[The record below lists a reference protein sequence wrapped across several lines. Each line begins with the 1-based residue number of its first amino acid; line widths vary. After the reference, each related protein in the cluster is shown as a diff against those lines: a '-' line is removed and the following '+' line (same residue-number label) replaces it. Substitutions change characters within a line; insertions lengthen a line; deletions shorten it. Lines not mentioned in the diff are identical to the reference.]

1 MIGSILLVTIP
12 LPDIPPGKRKV
23 REKAL
28 ETRLVS
34 YLRVKIATRSHSDH
48 SLCWR
53 SRPRVNKKKTRGIL
67 QLSPKYFMDYNSL
80 RVGRAFFCK
89 FTESVDAQLTNPRL
103 STDALKRKKKKAP
116 KKASW
121 LFGQRKTLQSFPV
134 SREK

>member
-1 MIGSILLVTIP
+1 MP
-12 LPDIPPGKRKV
+12 LPWPAWPEKRHWKRGWFLIQV
-23 REKAL
+23 CAG
-28 ETRLVS
+28 
-34 YLRVKIATRSHSDH
+34 LRVKIATRSHSDH

-89 FTESVDAQLTNPRL
+89 FTESVYAQLTNPRL
-103 STDALKRKKKKAP
+103 STEALKRKKKKAP